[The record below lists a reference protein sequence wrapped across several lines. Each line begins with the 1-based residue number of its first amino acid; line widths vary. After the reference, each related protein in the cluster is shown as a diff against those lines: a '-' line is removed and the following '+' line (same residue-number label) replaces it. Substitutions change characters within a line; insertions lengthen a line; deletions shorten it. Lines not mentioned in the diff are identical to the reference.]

1 MTEFSPTILRESAS
15 NPDFDPHERI
25 DALQSGACS
34 EGDFVREVAT
44 LRESAPNLVW
54 TILALLDQR
63 YRLGH
68 LPADLFR
75 SIKTQIARQ
84 ALEARDYGRTIDL
97 QSDVGPVSQVTEH
110 APHPDSA
117 AAEESFDADCEPQ
130 IEHPQHPAVA
140 ATAPGALR
148 SASLT
153 QPGGSDASSQVF
165 DVGRVVGGRYVLES
179 VLGRGGM
186 GTVFK
191 ALDRHRLDLPETN
204 RHVALKV
211 QDQNTARRADLR
223 REFYCAQALAHPNIV
238 QVYEMHQDEDA
249 AFYTME
255 LLEGELLSS
264 VLERNQLHALERQYA
279 WAIIR
284 DVGAALTHAHSRTVV
299 HGDLKPQNIMIT
311 HAGEVRILDFGA
323 SATATR
329 QWATSDSLQRDR
341 FPPVTLAYA
350 CCELLDGQQTDPRDD
365 LYALACLSY
374 ELLAGEHPFQR
385 RRSTEAR
392 ELGMRPARPKG
403 LSQRQWGALQLGLSW
418 RRENRSL
425 SVREWLAMLA
435 LAPPPGRLPQ
445 LHAAHALSPRSWTA
459 DALRP
464 AALIMAVIAG
474 LGLWAAF
481 IHGPPKRNVADKPV
495 VPTAQLIP
503 PVAAT
508 TAGSQS
514 TEADAGKS
522 PPPTPAQISAQ
533 PALPPAQ
540 VATAASPGQL
550 IPASAARD
558 TAPPA
563 QHLATGSQ
571 ISLTADTYRVGSDD
585 HFVEINVRRS
595 VEARDNS
602 GFVWWTEAASARP
615 GSDFVPQPRT
625 MQMFL
630 KGRHSA
636 KLFVRILPNQL
647 RTRTQMFY
655 VHIGASG
662 TGYALGPTTRAAILI
677 PPLSAAEDS
686 KPVYSAQR
694 NPE

>member
-1 MTEFSPTILRESAS
+1 VTEFSPTILRESTS
-15 NPDFDPHERI
+15 HSDFDPHARI
-25 DALQSGACS
+25 DALQSGECT
-34 EGDFVREVAT
+34 EDDFVRDVAT
-44 LRESAPNLVW
+44 LRESAPTLVW

-75 SIKTQIARQ
+75 SIKTKIARH
-84 ALEARDYGRTIDL
+84 ALEARDDTIELQPAAESAGR
-97 QSDVGPVSQVTEH
+97 VTEH
-110 APHPDSA
+110 TAHPDTA
-117 AAEESFDADCEPQ
+117 AAEHSSDADCAAQ
-130 IEHPQHPAVA
+130 IEQHQDAPVVP
-140 ATAPGALR
+140 TAPGALQ

-153 QPGGSDASSQVF
+153 QPGGSNAPSQVC
-165 DVGRVVGGRYVLES
+165 DVGRVLGGRYTLES

-191 ALDRHRLDLPETN
+191 ASDRRRLDLPEKN

-211 QDQNTARRADLR
+211 QDQSMSRRADLR

-238 QVYEMHQDEDA
+238 QVYEMHHDEDA

-255 LLEGELLSS
+255 LLEGQLLSH
-264 VLERNQLHALERQYA
+264 VLERIHPHALERPYA

-284 DVGAALTHAHSRTVV
+284 DVGAALTHAHSRNVV

-311 HAGEVRILDFGA
+311 DTGEVRILDFGA
-323 SATATR
+323 SGTATR
-329 QWATSDSLQRDR
+329 QWVTSDPLQRDR

-392 ELGMRPARPKG
+392 ELGMQPARPKG
-403 LSQRQWGALQLGLSW
+403 LSQRQWRALQLGLSW

-425 SVREWLAMLA
+425 LVRDWLAMLA
-435 LAPPPGRLPQ
+435 LEPAPGRLPPP
-445 LHAAHALSPRSWTA
+445 HAAHPVGTRSWTQ

-464 AALIMAVIAG
+464 AALIMALIAG
-474 LGLWAAF
+474 VGLWAAF
-481 IHGPPKRNVADKPV
+481 SHGPPKSKGAGKPV
-495 VPTAQLIP
+495 MPTAQLSP
-503 PVAAT
+503 PSAAT
-508 TAGSQS
+508 TASSQS
-514 TEADAGKS
+514 IESGVGQS
-522 PPPTPAQISAQ
+522 PPPTPIQIRAQ

-540 VATAASPGQL
+540 IATVPSHEQL
-550 IPASAARD
+550 TPAGATRD
-558 TAPPA
+558 TAPA
-563 QHLATGSQ
+563 AVRLAAASQ
-571 ISLTADTYRVGSDD
+571 ISLTADTYRVRADE

-595 VEARDNS
+595 NQSRDNS

-615 GSDFVPQPRT
+615 GSDFVAQPRT
-625 MQMFL
+625 TQLFL

-647 RTRTQMFY
+647 RTRTEMFY
-655 VHIGASG
+655 VRIDASSA
-662 TGYALGPTTRAAILI
+662 GYALGPTTRAAILI
-677 PPLSAAEDS
+677 PPLSAGPDS
-686 KPVYSAQR
+686 KPIYSAQR
-694 NPE
+694 SPE

>member
-1 MTEFSPTILRESAS
+1 VSEFSPTILRESAS
-15 NPDFDPHERI
+15 HSDFDPHGRI
-25 DALQSGACS
+25 DALQSGACT
-34 EGDFVREVAT
+34 EDDFVREVAT

-68 LPADLFR
+68 LPADLFL
-75 SIKTQIARQ
+75 SIKTQIARH
-84 ALEARDYGRTIDL
+84 ALEARDDGNTIDL
-97 QSDVGPVSQVTEH
+97 QPDVGSASRVTEH
-110 APHPDSA
+110 APHPDTA
-117 AAEESFDADCEPQ
+117 APEDSFDADCAPQ
-130 IEHPQHPAVA
+130 IEYPQGTPAV

-148 SASLT
+148 SSSLLE
-153 QPGGSDASSQVF
+153 PGGSNAPSELF
-165 DVGRVVGGRYVLES
+165 DVGRVIGGRYVLES

-191 ALDRHRLDLPETN
+191 ALDRRRLDLPETN
-204 RHVALKV
+204 RRVALKV
-211 QDQNTARRADLR
+211 QDQSTSRRADLR
-223 REFYCAQALAHPNIV
+223 REFYCAQALAHPHIV

-255 LLEGELLSS
+255 LLEGQLLSS
-264 VLERNQLHALERQYA
+264 VLERTYPHALERPYA

-284 DVGAALTHAHSRTVV
+284 DVGAALTHAHSRHVV

-311 HAGEVRILDFGA
+311 DTGEVRILDFGA
-323 SATATR
+323 SGTATR
-329 QWATSDSLQRDR
+329 QWATADTLQRDR

-403 LSQRQWGALQLGLSW
+403 LSGRQWGALQLGLSW

-425 SVREWLAMLA
+425 SVRDWLAMLA
-435 LAPPPGRLPQ
+435 LAPAPGHLPP
-445 LHAAHALSPRSWTA
+445 LHAAHPFGTRSWTG

-464 AALIMAVIAG
+464 AALIMALIAA
-474 LGLWAAF
+474 LGLWAALS
-481 IHGPPKRNVADKPV
+481 HGPPKSKGADKTAM
-495 VPTAQLIP
+495 PTAQLRP
-503 PVAAT
+503 ASAAT
-508 TAGSQS
+508 TPGSQS
-514 TEADAGKS
+514 TEPDVAKS
-522 PPPTPAQISAQ
+522 PPPTPMQISAQ

-540 VATAASPGQL
+540 VASAASHEQL
-550 IPASAARD
+550 TPASAARD

-563 QHLATGSQ
+563 LHLAAASQ
-571 ISLTADTYRVGSDD
+571 ISLTADTYRVRSDEN
-585 HFVEINVRRS
+585 FVEINVRRS
-595 VEARDNS
+595 IESRDNS

-625 MQMFL
+625 TQLFL

-655 VHIGASG
+655 VHIGASVA
-662 TGYALGPTTRAAILI
+662 GYALGPTTRAAILI
-677 PPLSAAEDS
+677 PPLSAGPDS

-694 NPE
+694 SPE